1 MLLALLLA
9 AAPALDFH
17 VSVAAGFG
25 AAYGYAG
32 AHVELAY
39 GNVAAFGGLG
49 LGALLVGDATW
60 ISGEPAGYSSPQ
72 LPFALGLRWS
82 MRPEGGF
89 FVAATGCT
97 MGYTYRDDYRTLTGN
112 RASATAT
119 LGYRWS
125 FETLFV
131 ELALGGGIAKAVD
144 QGFSDWQGVLTPP
157 RNEVVF
163 QPDGALALG
172 ARF

>member
-9 AAPALDFH
+9 AAPASDFH

-25 AAYGYAG
+25 A
-32 AHVELAY
+32 AY

-60 ISGEPAGYSSPQ
+60 ISGEPTGYSSPH

-82 MRPEGGF
+82 MRP
-89 FVAATGCT
+89 
-97 MGYTYRDDYRTLTGN
+97 
-112 RASATAT
+112 
-119 LGYRWS
+119 
-125 FETLFV
+125 
-131 ELALGGGIAKAVD
+131 
-144 QGFSDWQGVLTPP
+144 
-157 RNEVVF
+157 
-163 QPDGALALG
+163 G